1 MISLVEAFLRRRRV
15 FFLGRILSASLFFL
29 MVSIMPLFC
38 GCAAF
43 LDWLAPGD
51 KIEVDEFKPEY
62 WEDGDPKIRSGLHLK
77 IGVTASGSVTVEEAL
92 KEVDLNGEIV
102 LPMIGTVKCG
112 GLTVVALQEQIK
124 AAYTKYFIDPQVSVS
139 FVYNEAMGMKSPWGS
154 VLVMGT
160 VQRPGP
166 VNMPPTRDLTVTRAL
181 MAAGNPTPLA
191 DKTRIRVSRREKS
204 GKITRYFID
213 VVEIGQGGRTELDI
227 QLKSGDVI
235 WVPETWY

>member
-1 MISLVEAFLRRRRV
+1 MISLAELFYRKSKL
-15 FFLGRILSASLFFL
+15 FFSVRMSSVVLFFL
-29 MVSIMPLFC
+29 MAVSLHLLC
-38 GCAAF
+38 GCTAF
-43 LDWLAPGD
+43 LDMFARGETPDGPPPVYSD
-51 KIEVDEFKPEY
+51 N
-62 WEDGDPKIRSGLHLK
+62 GDPMIVPGLFLR
-77 IGVTASGSVTVEEAL
+77 IGVTASGAMTVEESQ

-102 LPMIGTVKCG
+102 MPMIGTVKCG
-112 GLTVVALQEQIK
+112 GLTVPALQEKIK
-124 AAYTKYFIDPQVSVS
+124 ASYTKYFIDPQVSVG

-191 DKTRIRVSRREKS
+191 DKTRIRVSRREKD
-204 GKITRYFID
+204 GKVTRYFID
-213 VVEIGQGGRTELDI
+213 VVEIGKGGRTELDI

-235 WVPETWY
+235 WVPDTWY

>member
-1 MISLVEAFLRRRRV
+1 MISLEVEFFHKGILRLFSSLV
-15 FFLGRILSASLFFL
+15 LFFL
-29 MVSIMPLFC
+29 AVGCLQMVC
-38 GCAAF
+38 GCSAF
-43 LDWLAPGD
+43 LDSWATGTTPDFGD
-51 KIEVDEFKPEY
+51 QSEY
-62 WEDGDPKIRSGLHLK
+62 YEGGDPKIRPGLHLR
-77 IGVTASGSVTVEEAL
+77 IGVTASGAVTVEEVL

-102 LPMIGTVKCG
+102 MPMIGTVKCG
-112 GLTVVALQEQIK
+112 GMTVVTLQEKIK
-124 AAYTKYFIDPQVSVS
+124 EAYTKYFIDPQVSVS
-139 FVYNEAMGMKSPWGS
+139 FVYNEAQGMKSPWGS
-154 VLVMGT
+154 VLVMGS

-191 DKTRIRVSRREKS
+191 DKTRIRVSRREKD

-213 VVEIGQGGRTELDI
+213 VIAIGQAGRMELDI

>member
-1 MISLVEAFLRRRRV
+1 MISWVER
-15 FFLGRILSASLFFL
+15 FFGKSKMLSSFRIASASLFFL
-29 MVSIMPLFC
+29 MVGSLNLLC
-38 GCAAF
+38 GCTAF
-43 LDWLAPGD
+43 LDMFAVGEEPKGPLPVYSD
-51 KIEVDEFKPEY
+51 N
-62 WEDGDPKIRSGLHLK
+62 GDPTIVPGLYLR
-77 IGVTASGSVTVEEAL
+77 IGVTASGAMTVEESQ

-102 LPMIGTVKCG
+102 MPMIGTVKCG
-112 GLTVVALQEQIK
+112 GLTVVALQEKIK
-124 AAYTKYFIDPQVSVS
+124 AAYTKFFIDPQVSVG

-154 VLVMGT
+154 VLVMGS

-191 DKTRIRVSRREKS
+191 DKARIRVSRREKD

-213 VVEIGQGGRTELDI
+213 VVEIGKGGRTELDI

-235 WVPETWY
+235 WVPDTWY

>member
-1 MISLVEAFLRRRRV
+1 MFS
-15 FFLGRILSASLFFL
+15 LGRIFTGSMFFL
-29 MVSIMPLFC
+29 MVSVMPLFC
-38 GCAAF
+38 GCEA
-43 LDWLAPGD
+43 LKDWFDSGETPGVN
-51 KIEVDEFKPEY
+51 EGVTPEY
-62 WEDGDPKIRSGLHLK
+62 WDDGDPKIRSGLHLK

-102 LPMIGTVKCG
+102 MPMIGTVKCG

-124 AAYTKYFIDPQVSVS
+124 AAYTKFFIDPQVSVS

-154 VLVMGT
+154 VLVMGS

-227 QLKSGDVI
+227 QLKSGDVV